1 MAKKRYV
8 GIDLGG
14 TTFKV
19 AVADADGGIV
29 VERRAPTG
37 SHEGSKAVLRRIGD
51 EVLRAL
57 DEADAEP
64 EAVGLGLPGSI
75 DMRNGVV
82 KYLSNFPTHWPD
94 VAVRDIL
101 RERIG
106 CPVHILNDVRAHT
119 LGELDYGLGR
129 DANTMVLLALGTGI
143 GGGVVVDGRLRLG
156 PVGSAGELGH
166 MVVEPQG
173 APCGCG
179 GRGCLETLASG
190 PALAGE
196 GVRLLLSGQ
205 APMLHRI
212 VGGDPGRVEARTMGE
227 AARAGDAKVAVAIR
241 NAATHLG
248 IAISNLVV
256 ALHPDLVVIGGAV
269 AGLGDLLFDPVR
281 ETVAERVR
289 VLPVETVRIEPSAL
303 GDRAGLMGTI
313 ALAVRGGL
321 TDDMG

>member
-1 MAKKRYV
+1 MARKHYI

-14 TTFKV
+14 TTFKL

-29 VERRAPTG
+29 VERRAPTD
-37 SHEGSKAVLRRIGD
+37 SHEGPEAVLRRMGD
-51 EVLRAL
+51 EILRAL
-57 DEADAEP
+57 DEAGAEP
-64 EAVGLGLPGSI
+64 EALGLGLPGTI

-82 KYLSNFPTHWPD
+82 KYLSNLPTHWPD
-94 VAVRDIL
+94 VPVRDIL
-101 RERIG
+101 QERIG
-106 CPVHILNDVRAHT
+106 CAVHILNDVRAHT

-129 DANTMVLLALGTGI
+129 NARTMILLALGTGI

-179 GRGCLETLASG
+179 GRGCLETVASG

-205 APMLHRI
+205 APMLRKI
-212 VGGDPGRVEARTMGE
+212 VEGDPGRVEARTMGE
-227 AARAGDAKVAVAIR
+227 AARAGDAKVVDAIR
-241 NAATHLG
+241 NAATYLG

-256 ALHPDLVVIGGAV
+256 ALHPDLVVIGGGV
-269 AGLGDLLFDPVR
+269 AGLGDLLFEPVR
-281 ETVAERVR
+281 ETVAEHVR
-289 VLPVETVRIEPSAL
+289 VFPTETVRIEPSAL

-321 TDDMG
+321 VDDMG